1 MVGAD
6 KGARVF
12 QPAINRGQEC
22 PRSNVRPFGGPTRG
36 SAPTR
41 VGQIVS
47 GPAGSKSQ
55 IENRKIWGIATKAE
69 R

>member
-22 PRSNVRPFGGPTRG
+22 PRSNVRPFGRPTRR
-36 SAPTR
+36 SAPTLISLR
-41 VGQIVS
+41 L
-47 GPAGSKSQ
+47 
-55 IENRKIWGIATKAE
+55 NRHE
-69 R
+69 QP